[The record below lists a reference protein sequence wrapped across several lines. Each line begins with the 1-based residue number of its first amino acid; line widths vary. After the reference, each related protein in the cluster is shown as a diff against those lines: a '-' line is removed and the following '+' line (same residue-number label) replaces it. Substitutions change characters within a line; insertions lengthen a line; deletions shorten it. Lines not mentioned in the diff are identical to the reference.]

1 MAGVLQDSDLQ
12 KHRLLNLDAFY
23 FPNFVTVEEE
33 AYLIRKIHESPQQK
47 WKKLANRR
55 LQILGGELTA
65 KGTLIAQSLPPFIDS
80 YPDIISRIKATGA
93 FKDSSHGAP
102 NHVILNE
109 YLPGQGIMP
118 HEDGPRY
125 HPVVATISLGSHT
138 VFHYY
143 KYKAE
148 LETDDFAISHGGKII
163 DTSPV
168 LSVLLEPRSLII
180 SSGTMYTS
188 HLHGIEGLQ
197 EDVINLHGLA
207 YKVIGDPGV
216 VVGNFNQI
224 EDEELL
230 RLIKQGNSLKRSTRY
245 SLTCRDIGSVSKS
258 PF

>member
-1 MAGVLQDSDLQ
+1 VRSFVF
-12 KHRLLNLDAFY
+12 HISPTIFLN
-23 FPNFVTVEEE
+23 
-33 AYLIRKIHESPQQK
+33 S
-47 WKKLANRR
+47 
-55 LQILGGELTA
+55 
-65 KGTLIAQSLPPFIDS
+65 
-80 YPDIISRIKATGA
+80 PDIISRIKATGA
-93 FKDSSHGAP
+93 FENSPHGAP

-148 LETDDFAISHGGKII
+148 SHEGKII
-163 DTSPV
+163 DMSPV

-197 EDVINLHGLA
+197 EDVVNFHDLA
-207 YKVIGDPGV
+207 SNVMGDTGV
-216 VVGNFNQI
+216 TVGNFSQI
-224 EDEELL
+224 KDEELL
-230 RLIKQGNSLKRSTRY
+230 RLIKQGDSLKRSTRY
-245 SLTCRDIGSVSKS
+245 SLTCRDIGRVSKS
-258 PF
+258 RSRLFELQ

>member
-1 MAGVLQDSDLQ
+1 MAGVLQDSDLE
-12 KHRLLNLDAFY
+12 KHRLLHLDAFY

-33 AYLIRKIHESPQQK
+33 VYLIRKILESPQHK

-55 LQILGGELTA
+55 LQLLGGELTA
-65 KGTLIAQSLPPFIDS
+65 KGTLIAQSLPPFIES

-93 FKDSSHGAP
+93 FKSSPHGAP

-125 HPVVATISLGSHT
+125 HPVVATISLGSHA

-148 LETDDFAISHGGKII
+148 SETDDLAVSHGGKII
-163 DTSPV
+163 DMSPV

-180 SSGTMYTS
+180 SSGAMYIS

-197 EDVINLHGLA
+197 EDVIEFNDLA
-207 YKVIGDPGV
+207 RNISATGV
-216 VVGNFNQI
+216 TIGNFNQI

-230 RLIKQGNSLKRSTRY
+230 GLIKQGNSLKRSTRY
-245 SLTCRDIGSVSKS
+245 SLTCRDISRVSKS